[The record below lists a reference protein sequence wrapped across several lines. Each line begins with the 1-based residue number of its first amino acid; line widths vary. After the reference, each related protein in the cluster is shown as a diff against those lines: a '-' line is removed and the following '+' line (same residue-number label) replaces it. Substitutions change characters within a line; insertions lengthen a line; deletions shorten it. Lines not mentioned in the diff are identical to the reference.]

1 MKLTLPLAFAFL
13 VLFAMSGIT
22 AAAPP
27 KRVGTMQVVGSNAFL
42 NGQQVRTRD
51 PVPINDGDYVSTGAA
66 TSVRIG
72 LTADGYAGVIQLD
85 ENTDPN
91 LIIATGC
98 IIMRMLKGQALVNA
112 KNICLGTTNISGVTR
127 SVVNFKAD
135 ATGGTVVTVIEGQLE
150 LQKPAPMTVAGSER
164 LVALPDGTTHK
175 YAIDAAEAARSTA
188 WTQRY
193 DFNKPE
199 TAHHDAH
206 AGHVAAGV
214 LGAILGGVVLCQAGV
229 ICNHDHDHDHGNDTP
244 NDTPSP
250 SQPQSISCC
259 SYNDGAPVITPAT
272 AEECAAKGGT
282 PYPTRQEAAQ
292 RCTVAVPADSAPAA
306 TVRCCK
312 YNNGAPYPLETTVQD
327 CSAPEDWVIKPEAE
341 GQCTS
346 LH

>member
-1 MKLTLPLAFAFL
+1 MKLTLPLALAFL
-13 VLFAMSGIT
+13 VLFAMPAIT
-22 AAAPP
+22 AAAPA
-27 KRVGTMQVVGSNAFL
+27 KRVGTMQVAGSNAFL
-42 NGQQVRTRD
+42 NGQPVRTRD

-135 ATGGTVVTVIEGQLE
+135 ATGGTIVTVIEGQLE
-150 LQKPAPMTVAGSER
+150 LQKPTPMMVAGSER

-175 YAIDAAEAARSTA
+175 YAIDAAEAARSAA

-199 TAHHDAH
+199 TATHDSH
-206 AGHVAAGV
+206 AAHVAAGV
-214 LGAILGGVVLCQAGV
+214 LGAILGGVVLCKTGV
-229 ICNHDHDHDHGNDTP
+229 ICDHDDHDHDN
-244 NDTPSP
+244 PSDSP
-250 SQPQSISCC
+250 GQNQPQSISCC
-259 SYNDGAPVITPAT
+259 SYNDGAPVVAPAT

-282 PYPTRQEAAQ
+282 AYPSREAAAHA
-292 RCTVAVPADSAPAA
+292 CVVAPADSPPAA

-312 YNNGAPYPLETTVQD
+312 YNNGAPYPIETTTQE
-327 CSAPEDWVIKPEAE
+327 CSESDDWVIKPGAE
-341 GQCTS
+341 GQCTA

>member
-1 MKLTLPLAFAFL
+1 MKLTLPLALAFL
-13 VLFAMSGIT
+13 VFAIPGIT

-27 KRVGTMQVVGSNAFL
+27 KRVGTMQVAGSNAFL

-72 LTADGYAGVIQLD
+72 LTADGYAGIIQLD

-135 ATGGTVVTVIEGQLE
+135 ATGGTIVTVIEGQLE
-150 LQKPAPMTVAGSER
+150 LQKPTPMMVAGSER

-199 TAHHDAH
+199 AAHHDAH

-214 LGAILGGVVLCQAGV
+214 LGAILGGVVLCKTGV
-229 ICNHDHDHDHGNDTP
+229 ICDHDHDDDHDNP
-244 NDTPSP
+244 NDSPSP

-259 SYNDGAPVITPAT
+259 SYNDGAPVIAPAT

-282 PYPTRQEAAQ
+282 AYPTRKAAAQ
-292 RCTVAVPADSAPAA
+292 KCTVVAAPTDSTPAA

-312 YNNGAPYPLETTVQD
+312 YNNGSPYPVETTAQE
-327 CSAPEDWVIKPEAE
+327 CSASEDWVIQPGTE
-341 GQCTS
+341 GQCS
-346 LH
+346 SIR

>member
-1 MKLTLPLAFAFL
+1 MKLTLPLAL
-13 VLFAMSGIT
+13 VFMVLLAMPGIT
-22 AAAPP
+22 AAQTPP
-27 KRVGTMQVVGSNAFL
+27 KRVGTMQVAGSNAFL
-42 NGQQVRTRD
+42 NGQPVHTHD
-51 PVPINDGDYVSTGAA
+51 PVPINDGDYVSTGTA

-135 ATGGTVVTVIEGQLE
+135 ATGGTIVTVIEGQLE
-150 LQKPAPMTVAGSER
+150 LQKPTPMMVAGSER

-175 YAIDAAEAARSTA
+175 YAIDAAEAARSAA

-199 TAHHDAH
+199 TAHHDSHGA
-206 AGHVAAGV
+206 HVAAGV
-214 LGAILGGVVLCQAGV
+214 LGAILGGVVLCKAGV
-229 ICNHDHDHDHGNDTP
+229 ICDHDDNDHDN
-244 NDTPSP
+244 PSDSP
-250 SQPQSISCC
+250 GHNQPQSISCC
-259 SYNDGAPVITPAT
+259 RYNDGVPVIAPAT
-272 AEECAAKGGT
+272 AQECAANGGT
-282 PYPTRQEAAQ
+282 AYPTQEAAAQ
-292 RCTVAVPADSAPAA
+292 KCTIAAPADSTPVP

-312 YNNGAPYPLETTVQD
+312 YNNGAPYPVETTAQE
-327 CSAPEDWVIKPEAE
+327 CSASEDWVIKPGAE

-346 LH
+346 IR